1 MTDFSLK
8 NRAIC
13 LANSTESH
21 NVLLIHNSVSTL
33 DPSAMMRINVL
44 CTDCSDIDAYYFRF
58 VEVDFIYYDLGASN
72 QGFPSQ
78 GMNQPV
84 NDKHRYELWNAVYIV
99 AISDD
104 SSPTSNAFQTRT
116 Q

>member
-1 MTDFSLK
+1 
-8 NRAIC
+8 
-13 LANSTESH
+13 
-21 NVLLIHNSVSTL
+21 
-33 DPSAMMRINVL
+33 MRIDVL
-44 CTDCSDIDAYYFRF
+44 CTDCSDIDAYYFLMTRF
-58 VEVDFIYYDLGASN
+58 VEVDFNYYDLGASN

-78 GMNQPV
+78 VMNQPV
-84 NDKHRYELWNAVYIV
+84 NDKHRYELWDAVYIV